1 MPAPMDFS
9 PTDFSGHVLT
19 LEDLRF
25 DPPAIPPEE
34 IRSHAKVLYGL
45 EGEFTPLAGER
56 DQNFRIRTVSGE
68 QYVFKVSGLNEPFE
82 VVEMQVLA
90 LRHIEAQDRDLPVPR
105 VLPGL
110 DGELIGWLFDEE
122 GRHAVRL
129 LSWLPGQRYQDGP
142 FPSARGLRGMGRF
155 IARLGRALQGFEHPA
170 ATHFMPWNMANG
182 LVFSPQLKSLM
193 PRELGH
199 WLPDYFERLENSV
212 YPQMAKLRWQVIHQ
226 DAHGANLLRASDH
239 DESVT
244 GVIDF
249 GDMIYGPLVCD
260 LAACV
265 SDFMELSA
273 EPVFAATEICRGY
286 QETTLLEEAE
296 LELLLD
302 LVMVRQIMVLQL
314 FEFRRR
320 NMEHPPAFVT
330 DDQPGVIAMLAK
342 LSGLDRV
349 KFSDHLKKAVI
360 DE

>member
-1 MPAPMDFS
+1 MDFS
-9 PTDFSGHVLT
+9 RRVLT

-25 DPPAIPPEE
+25 DPPVLPLEE
-34 IRSHAKVLYGL
+34 IRRHAKALYGL

-56 DQNFRIRTVSGE
+56 DQNFRIRTAAGE
-68 QYVFKVSGLNEPFE
+68 QYVFKVSGLNEPLE

-90 LRHIEAQDRDLPVPR
+90 LRHIETRDSDLPVPR
-105 VLPGL
+105 VLPAL
-110 DGELIGWLFDEE
+110 DGGLIGWLPGAE
-122 GRHAVRL
+122 GDHAVRL

-142 FPSARGLRGMGRF
+142 FPSARGLQGMGRF
-155 IARLGRALQGFEHPA
+155 IARLGRALRGFEHPA
-170 ATHFMPWNMANG
+170 TEHFMPWNMANG

-193 PRELGH
+193 PRELDH
-199 WLPDYFERLENSV
+199 WLPDYFERLEKAV
-212 YPQMAKLRWQVIHQ
+212 YPQLAKLRWQVIHQ

-239 DESVT
+239 DENVT

-260 LAACV
+260 LAACL
-265 SDFMELSA
+265 SDFMEMSA

-286 QETTLLEEAE
+286 QSITPLHEAE

-330 DDQPGVIAMLAK
+330 DDQPSVMAMLQK
-342 LSGLDRV
+342 LSGLDRT
-349 KFSDHLKKAVI
+349 KFSDHLKKAVM